1 MSGYIECDEE
11 DFYEMC
17 DRKRKETVIECVKLL
32 NGIVQ
37 DGEAENEFTL
47 GFDTGIEKGMREIC
61 RHFGLDLQEALDD

>member
-1 MSGYIECDEE
+1 MVNVETVLDAYRRDAEKETAIECL
-11 DFYEMC
+11 
-17 DRKRKETVIECVKLL
+17 KIL

-61 RHFGLDLQEALDD
+61 EHFGLDLREVLK

>member
-1 MSGYIECDEE
+1 MVNVETVLDAYRRDAEKDTAIECL
-11 DFYEMC
+11 
-17 DRKRKETVIECVKLL
+17 KIL

-61 RHFGLDLQEALDD
+61 EHFGLDLREVLK